1 MSEGWNIA
9 VLGATGA
16 VGEALLETLAERQ
29 FPVGEIYALARN
41 ESAGEQLRF
50 GGKTITVQD
59 AAEFDW
65 TQAQLAF
72 FVAGKEA
79 TAAWV
84 EEATNSGCLVID
96 SSGLFALEP
105 DVPLVV
111 PEVNPFVLTDYRNR
125 NVIAVPDSLTS
136 QLLAALKPLMIR
148 RIYRVSVL
156 PADFSLA
163 AQGKKAVDALAGQS
177 ANCSTAFRLTKK
189 ISSVVNWRSI
199 CCRCCRIAKVACVKN
214 VVSLTKYAKSCRTK
228 G

>member
-79 TAAWV
+79 TATWV

-136 QLLAALKPLMIR
+136 QLLAALKPLIDQGGLS
-148 RIYRVSVL
+148 RISVT
-156 PADFSLA
+156 SLISA
-163 AQGKKAVDALAGQS
+163 SAQGKKAVDALAGRVLNYS
-177 ANCSTAFRLTKK
+177 MAFRLTKK
-189 ISSVVNWRSI
+189 ISSGVSWRST
-199 CCRCCRIAKVACVKN
+199 CCRYCRIAKVACVKN

>member
-79 TAAWV
+79 TAAWP
-84 EEATNSGCLVID
+84 S
-96 SSGLFALEP
+96 
-105 DVPLVV
+105 
-111 PEVNPFVLTDYRNR
+111 
-125 NVIAVPDSLTS
+125 
-136 QLLAALKPLMIR
+136 
-148 RIYRVSVL
+148 
-156 PADFSLA
+156 
-163 AQGKKAVDALAGQS
+163 ALAK
-177 ANCSTAFRLTKK
+177 AH
-189 ISSVVNWRSI
+189 ISSVS
-199 CCRCCRIAKVACVKN
+199 
-214 VVSLTKYAKSCRTK
+214 SRTFE
-228 G
+228 GTRTLNSTL